1 MKRGRGLIGN
11 AKLSSKNIGVGSG
24 PTLKFLTL
32 ISRSRTNQNKTQFQ
46 LKQCFRNYQSV
57 KLSKMLQ
64 NCKFLELFFV
74 QLYFHAGGW
83 SLRSR

>member
-11 AKLSSKNIGVGSG
+11 PKLSSKNIEVGSG

-57 KLSKMLQ
+57 KPSKMLQ
-64 NCKFLELFFV
+64 NFEFLELFFV
-74 QLYFHAGGW
+74 QLYSHVGGW
-83 SLRSR
+83 SL